1 MALSHIRTGTDTCS
15 WYAERD
21 EKFRDPTVCMYTMHY
36 EFTPIFV
43 YEYTM
48 YYANCLRPDCIS
60 NGHTGIREKG
70 TTAKGRQKDDSM
82 VVPGR
87 RYQVTLVLLAG
98 NGILV
103 NTPLPGYINNHTSC
117 QIWLFSGRN

>member
-48 YYANCLRPDCIS
+48 YYATVTVYGRTVS
-60 NGHTGIREKG
+60 ATGIFKEKEQQPR
-70 TTAKGRQKDDSM
+70 A
-82 VVPGR
+82 GR
-87 RYQVTLVLLAG
+87 RTIVWWYQEGGT
-98 NGILV
+98 
-103 NTPLPGYINNHTSC
+103 
-117 QIWLFSGRN
+117 R